1 MATGFGTD
9 VLPLFRQ
16 VDINCMNTKGV
27 HLGDAQ
33 WMCDAAGNDDFEDHA
48 NARRVFAALSSGFMP
63 PGQRWPQD
71 SLTLYSSWMADG
83 FQP

>member
-1 MATGFGTD
+1 MAFAFIKD
-9 VLPLFRQ
+9 VLPLFRPA
-16 VDINCMNTKGV
+16 DIGCMNPKGV

-63 PGQRWPQD
+63 PGRRWSQEW
-71 SLTLYSSWMADG
+71 LEIYSGWMADG
-83 FQP
+83 FLP